1 MLQSFDTLSELTLA
15 FPDEQTCIRHFRAIR
30 WAKGA
35 FCPYCGSA
43 RIYNFSDDRNHK
55 CGDCRKRFSI
65 KVGTIFADTKLPLRQ
80 WFIAIWLIT
89 SHKKGV
95 ASAQLARD
103 LGVTQKT
110 AWFMLHRLRYAAKTR
125 SFAMPLDGI
134 VEVNET
140 FVGGKAKNRHVGK
153 RGGSGRGG
161 IGSGKVPVVGAIE
174 RKGAVV
180 ARVTKSVD
188 GATLKGFVREV
199 VSPKASVL
207 VTDEWVGYRGLDS
220 QYAHEVIKHTAGEYV
235 RDWVHTNTIEGFW
248 SQFKRQIFGIHHWVS
263 EKHLDQYVGE
273 ATWRYNRREAEEG
286 ARVNSML
293 AATDG
298 KRLRYNDLIGK

>member
-1 MLQSFDTLSELTLA
+1 MLQAFDTLSELTVA
-15 FPDEQTCIRHFRAIR
+15 FPDEQTCVEHFRAIR
-30 WAKGA
+30 WSRGA
-35 FCPYCGSA
+35 FCPYCGGIE
-43 RIYNFSDDRNHK
+43 IYNFSDGRTHK
-55 CGDCRKRFSI
+55 CKACRQRFSI

-110 AWFMLHRLRYAAKTR
+110 AWFMLHRLRYAAKTK
-125 SFAMPLDGI
+125 SFNMPLDGI
-134 VEVNET
+134 VEVDET

-161 IGSGKVPVVGAIE
+161 IGSGKTPVVGAIE

-180 ARVTKSVD
+180 ARTIKRVD
-188 GATLKGFVREV
+188 AATLKGFVRET
-199 VSPKASVL
+199 VSRQASLL
-207 VTDEWVGYRGLDS
+207 VTDEWVGYRGLDAE
-220 QYAHEVIKHTAGEYV
+220 YAHAVIKHTAGEYV
-235 RDWVHTNTIEGFW
+235 SGEAHTNTIEGFW
-248 SQFKRQIFGIHHWVS
+248 SLFKRQIYGIHHWVS

-293 AATDG
+293 AATNG
-298 KRLRYNDLIGK
+298 KRLRYNDLIAE

>member
-1 MLQSFDTLSELTLA
+1 MLQAFDTLSELTLA

-35 FCPYCGSA
+35 FCPYCGST
-43 RIYNFSDDRNHK
+43 RVYNFSDDRNHK

-110 AWFMLHRLRYAAKTR
+110 AWFMTHRLRHAAKTK
-125 SFAMPLDGI
+125 SFDMPLDGI
-134 VEVNET
+134 VEVDET

-153 RGGSGRGG
+153 RGGPGRGG

-174 RKGAVV
+174 RKGEVR
-180 ARVTKSVD
+180 ARATKHVD
-188 GATLKGFVREV
+188 AATLKGFVRET
-199 VSPKASVL
+199 VSREAAML
-207 VTDEWVGYRGLDS
+207 VTDEWVGYRGLDAE
-220 QYAHEVIKHTAGEYV
+220 YAHAVIKHTGGEYV
-235 RDWVHTNTIEGFW
+235 RGDVHTNTIEGFW

-263 EKHLDQYVGE
+263 EKHLDRYVDE
-273 ATWRYNRREAEEG
+273 ATWRYNRREAAEG
-286 ARVNSML
+286 GRVNSML

-298 KRLRYNDLIGK
+298 KRLRYNELIK

>member
-35 FCPYCGSA
+35 SCPYCGST

-125 SFAMPLDGI
+125 SFVMPLDGI
-134 VEVNET
+134 VEVDET

-188 GATLKGFVREV
+188 GATLKGFVREA
-199 VSPKASVL
+199 VSPQASVL
-207 VTDEWVGYRGLDS
+207 VTDEWVGYRGLGA

-273 ATWRYNRREAEEG
+273 ATWRYNRRESEEG